1 MIISN
6 NFCKLII
13 NDSLITFRKNINL
26 KTMKRTAFLFTIL
39 LFITVVFSN
48 SCSEKQIR
56 IGLLMDE
63 ILLERWSKDKNLFI
77 KRANEKEA
85 EVLVEVANS
94 DPVKQYEL
102 ARKLLDEGID
112 ILVLVPVDLNDAA
125 RIVQMAH
132 QYKVKVLSYDRLV
145 KNCNLDFYISFDN
158 VEVGKIQAEYLAKIC
173 PKGNYALIGGATT
186 DNNSI
191 LLKIGQMNVLQ
202 PFVERGDIS
211 IIYDQF
217 VDKWNQ
223 DEGYNHMINCLRI
236 SNNKIDAVIAANDAL
251 ATGAARALE
260 ERNMMGQVYLAGQD
274 ADLIACQR
282 IVAGT
287 QTITVYKPIEAIATK
302 AADIAIKMAK
312 MEDFETTQ
320 LTVNNGKKMVPAL
333 LLPPMLVHKE
343 TIRLTVIA
351 DGYLKENKIY
361 Q

>member
-1 MIISN
+1 
-6 NFCKLII
+6 
-13 NDSLITFRKNINL
+13 
-26 KTMKRTAFLFTIL
+26 MKRTAFLFTIL
-39 LFITVVFSN
+39 LFITAVLTN
-48 SCSEKQIR
+48 SCSKKEIK
-56 IGLLMDE
+56 IGLLMDD

-85 EVLVEVANS
+85 EVIVEVANN
-94 DPVKQYEL
+94 DAEKQFDL
-102 ARKLLDEGID
+102 AKKLLDEGID
-112 ILVLVPVDLNDAA
+112 VLVLVPVDLNDAA
-125 RIVQMAH
+125 RIVQLAH
-132 QYKVKVLSYDRLV
+132 QYKVRVLSYDRLI

-202 PFVERGDIS
+202 PFVERGDIN

-217 VDKWNQ
+217 VDRWHQ
-223 DEGYNHMINCLRI
+223 EEGYRHMLNCLNI
-236 SNNKIDAVIAANDAL
+236 SNNNIDAVIAANDAL

-260 ERNMMGQVYLAGQD
+260 ERHMKGQVYMAGQD

-312 MEDFETTQ
+312 KEDYETTQ

-333 LLPPMLVHKE
+333 LLPPMLVNKE

>member
-1 MIISN
+1 
-6 NFCKLII
+6 
-13 NDSLITFRKNINL
+13 
-26 KTMKRTAFLFTIL
+26 MKRTAFLFTLL
-39 LFITVVFSN
+39 LFIISVFLN
-48 SCSEKQIR
+48 SCSEREIK
-56 IGLLMDE
+56 IGLLMDD
-63 ILLERWSKDKNLFI
+63 IVLERWSKDKDLFI

-85 EVLVEVANS
+85 EVIVEVADN
-94 DPVKQYEL
+94 DAEKQFDL
-102 ARKLLDEGID
+102 AKKLLDEGID

-125 RIVQMAH
+125 RIVQLAH
-132 QYKVKVLSYDRLV
+132 QYKVRVLSYDRLI

-202 PFVERGDIS
+202 PFIERGDIS

-217 VDKWNQ
+217 VDRWNQ
-223 DEGYNHMINCLRI
+223 EEGYRHMINCLNI
-236 SNNKIDAVIAANDAL
+236 SNNNIDVVIAANDAL
-251 ATGAARALE
+251 ATGAAKALE
-260 ERNMMGQVYLAGQD
+260 ERNMKGQVYMAGQD

-312 MEDFETTQ
+312 KEDFESTQ

-333 LLPPMLVHKE
+333 LLPPMLVNKE
-343 TIRLTVIA
+343 TIKLTVIA

>member
-1 MIISN
+1 
-6 NFCKLII
+6 
-13 NDSLITFRKNINL
+13 
-26 KTMKRTAFLFTIL
+26 MKRTAFLFAIV
-39 LFITVVFSN
+39 LFIIVVFTN
-48 SCSEKQIR
+48 SCSEKRIK

-63 ILLERWSKDKNLFI
+63 ILLERWSKDKDLFI

-94 DPVKQYEL
+94 DPVIQFEL

-125 RIVQMAH
+125 RIVQLAH
-132 QYKVKVLSYDRLV
+132 QYDVRVLSYDRLV

-202 PFVERGDIS
+202 PFVEKGDIS

-223 DEGYNHMINCLRI
+223 EEGYRHMKNCLDI
-236 SNNKIDAVIAANDAL
+236 SNNNIDAVIAANDAL

-260 ERNMMGQVYLAGQD
+260 EHNMKGQVYMAGQD

-312 MEDFETTQ
+312 KEDFETTQ

-333 LLPPMLVHKE
+333 LLPPMLVNKE

>member
-1 MIISN
+1 
-6 NFCKLII
+6 
-13 NDSLITFRKNINL
+13 
-26 KTMKRTAFLFTIL
+26 MKRTKALVTIL
-39 LFITVVFSN
+39 LLIVIVLTN
-48 SCSEKQIR
+48 SCSERQVK
-56 IGLLMDE
+56 IGLLMDD
-63 ILLERWSKDKNLFI
+63 ILLERWLKDKELFI
-77 KRANEKEA
+77 KRAKEKEA
-85 EVLVEVANS
+85 LVLVEIANN
-94 DPVKQYEL
+94 DPVKQFEQ
-102 ARKLLDEGID
+102 AKKLLDEGID

-125 RIVQMAH
+125 RIVQLAH
-132 QYKVKVLSYDRLV
+132 QYKVRVLSYDRLV

-158 VEVGKIQAEYLAKIC
+158 VEVGKIQAEYLAKLC

-202 PFVERGDIS
+202 PFVEKGDIS
-211 IIYDQF
+211 IVYDHF
-217 VDKWNQ
+217 VDRWHQ
-223 DEGYNHMINCLRI
+223 DEGYSHMLNCLQK

-260 ERNMMGQVYLAGQD
+260 EHNMKGLVYLAGQD
-274 ADLIACQR
+274 ADLVACQR

-302 AADIAIKMAK
+302 AADIAIAMAK
-312 MEDFETTQ
+312 KEDFENTQ

-333 LLPPMLVHKE
+333 LLPPMLVNKE
-343 TIRLTVIA
+343 TIKLTVVA

>member
-1 MIISN
+1 
-6 NFCKLII
+6 
-13 NDSLITFRKNINL
+13 
-26 KTMKRTAFLFTIL
+26 
-39 LFITVVFSN
+39 
-48 SCSEKQIR
+48 
-56 IGLLMDE
+56 MDD
-63 ILLERWSKDKNLFI
+63 IVLERWSKDKDLFI
-77 KRANEKEA
+77 KRANEKDA
-85 EVLVEVANS
+85 QVLVEVANS
-94 DPVKQYEL
+94 DPEKQFNL

-132 QYKVKVLSYDRLV
+132 QYEVKVLSYDRLV

-158 VEVGKIQAEYLAKIC
+158 VEVGAIQAEYLAKIC

-202 PFVERGDIS
+202 PYVERGDIS
-211 IIYDQF
+211 IVYDKF
-217 VDKWNQ
+217 VDKWHQ
-223 DEGYNHMINCLRI
+223 DEGYRHMINCLNK

-260 ERNMMGQVYLAGQD
+260 ERDMKGKVYMAGQD
-274 ADLIACQR
+274 ADLVACQR

-287 QTITVYKPIEAIATK
+287 QTITVYKPIEAIASK
-302 AADIAIKMAK
+302 AADIAIMMANK
-312 MEDFETTQ
+312 EDFETTQ

-333 LLPPMLVHKE
+333 LLPPMLVNKE

>member
-1 MIISN
+1 
-6 NFCKLII
+6 
-13 NDSLITFRKNINL
+13 
-26 KTMKRTAFLFTIL
+26 MKREAFLFAVI
-39 LFITVVFSN
+39 LFIIIVLTG
-48 SCSEKQIR
+48 SCSEKQVK
-56 IGLLMDE
+56 IGLLMDD
-63 ILLERWSKDKNLFI
+63 IVLERWSKDKDLFI
-77 KRANEKEA
+77 KRANEKDA
-85 EVLVEVANS
+85 LVLVEVANS
-94 DPVKQYEL
+94 DPEKQYNL

-132 QYKVKVLSYDRLV
+132 QYEVKVLSYDRLV

-158 VEVGKIQAEYLAKIC
+158 VEVGAIQAEYLAKIC

-202 PFVERGDIS
+202 PYVERGDIS

-223 DEGYNHMINCLRI
+223 DEGYRHMINCLNK

-260 ERNMMGQVYLAGQD
+260 ERDMKGKVYMAGQD
-274 ADLIACQR
+274 ADLVACQR

-287 QTITVYKPIEAIATK
+287 QTITVYKPIEAIASK
-302 AADIAIKMAK
+302 AADIAIMMANK
-312 MEDFETTQ
+312 EDFETTQ

-333 LLPPMLVHKE
+333 LLPPMLVNKE

>member
-1 MIISN
+1 MKRAAFLLTVII
-6 NFCKLII
+6 FLII
-13 NDSLITFRKNINL
+13 V
-26 KTMKRTAFLFTIL
+26 FT
-39 LFITVVFSN
+39 N
-48 SCSEKQIR
+48 SCAEKRIK
-56 IGLLMDE
+56 IGLLMDD
-63 ILLERWSKDKNLFI
+63 IVLERWSKDKDLFI
-77 KRANEKEA
+77 KRANEKNA
-85 EVLVEVANS
+85 QVLVEVANS
-94 DPVKQYEL
+94 DPEKQYNL
-102 ARKLLDEGID
+102 AKKLLDEGID
-112 ILVLVPVDLNDAA
+112 ILVLIPVDLNDAA
-125 RIVQMAH
+125 RIIQLAH
-132 QYKVKVLSYDRLV
+132 QYKVRVLSYDRLV

-173 PKGNYALIGGATT
+173 PRGNYALIGGATT

-202 PFVERGDIS
+202 PYVERGDIR

-217 VDKWNQ
+217 VDKWHQ
-223 DEGYNHMINCLRI
+223 DEGYRHMINCLDI
-236 SNNKIDAVIAANDAL
+236 SNNNINAVIAANDAL

-260 ERNMMGQVYLAGQD
+260 ERNMKGKVYIAGQD
-274 ADLIACQR
+274 ADLVACQR

-312 MEDFETTQ
+312 KEDIESIQ

-333 LLPPMLVHKE
+333 LLPPMLVNKE

-351 DGYLKENKIY
+351 DGYLKENNIY